1 MTSKLKP
8 RRAVKAMKPAK
19 AKVAAKAKTK
29 VKPKKAKAM
38 VKAKAR
44 TMGKTHAKPAASAP
58 KAKAAPP
65 VKDTVSNMRKD
76 ILRKILMDRRQD
88 VMKEIDGL
96 LGNRMSDEYQ
106 RRVDSA
112 PDVGDQAL
120 LDTER
125 VRDISLLEMRNKMRQ
140 QIDEA
145 LSKLEEGTYGRC
157 ADCKVEISEKRLRTV
172 PFARR
177 CVACQ
182 SKQELLEKIEMEP
195 EEHEP

>member
-1 MTSKLKP
+1 MTSKSRP
-8 RRAVKAMKPAK
+8 RRAVKAVKPPKAAAK
-19 AKVAAKAKTK
+19 AKIKAKAKTK
-29 VKPKKAKAM
+29 ARTPARAHAKA
-38 VKAKAR
+38 
-44 TMGKTHAKPAASAP
+44 TASAP
-58 KAKAAPP
+58 KAKAAPV
-65 VKDTVSNMRKD
+65 VKGAAPSLRKD
-76 ILRKILMDRRQD
+76 VLRKILMARRQE
-88 VMKEIDGL
+88 VMKEIDKL

-125 VRDISLLEMRNKMRQ
+125 VRDISILEMRNRMRQ

-145 LSKLEEGTYGRC
+145 LVKLEEGTYGRC

-182 SKQELLEKIEMEP
+182 SKQEIIEKIELEP

>member
-1 MTSKLKP
+1 MTSKSKP
-8 RRAVKAMKPAK
+8 RRAVKAVKPAK
-19 AKVAAKAKTK
+19 AAAKAKTRAK
-29 VKPKKAKAM
+29 TKATIK
-38 VKAKAR
+38 VKAKSN
-44 TMGKTHAKPAASAP
+44 TSAP
-58 KAKAAPP
+58 KAKATPV
-65 VKDTVSNMRKD
+65 VKDAASSLRKD
-76 ILRKILMDRRQD
+76 ALRKILMDRRQE

-145 LSKLEEGTYGRC
+145 LAKLEEGTYGRC

-177 CVACQ
+177 CVTCQ
-182 SKQELLEKIEMEP
+182 SKQELLEKIELEP
-195 EEHEP
+195 EEQEH